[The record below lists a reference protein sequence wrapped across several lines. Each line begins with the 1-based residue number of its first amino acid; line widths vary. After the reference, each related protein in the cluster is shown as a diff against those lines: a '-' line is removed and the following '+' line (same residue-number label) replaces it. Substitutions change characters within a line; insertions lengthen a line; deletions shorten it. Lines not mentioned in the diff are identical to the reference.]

1 MFGISTSWNYHRHT
15 DAMSMIKEIK
25 ELGVDS
31 IELNFKL
38 SKATVEGVAELVD
51 QNFIKVLSLHNFCP
65 VPDSIEISKA
75 SPDYYSLASLDS
87 GERQKAVTE
96 TKRTMDTACRLKAK
110 AVVVHAGRLDIK
122 DRTRE
127 LARAIEDG
135 LDVTDLIDSMQEE
148 RESAIGKGYLDR
160 LLESIKELLAH
171 SKKTDIKIGL
181 ENRFYFRELPS
192 IADFTAIFAAFKDK
206 NLGYWHDTGHA
217 QVYENLKLLS
227 HMEYLEKFG
236 TRLVGA
242 HLHDVTGV
250 IDDHN
255 APFTGSL
262 DFSMLKPFLT
272 GKIIKILEPHDP
284 ATAGDIKS
292 AIVRLKELYGK

>member
-1 MFGISTSWNYHRHT
+1 MFGISTSWNYRRHT
-15 DAMSMIKEIK
+15 GARSMMEEIK
-25 ELGVDS
+25 KLGIDS
-31 IELNFKL
+31 VELNFKL
-38 SKATVEGVAELVD
+38 SKTIVD
-51 QNFIKVLSLHNFCP
+51 EVIGLADKNFIKVLSLHNFCP
-65 VPDSIEISKA
+65 VPDSVEISKA
-75 SPDYYSLASLDS
+75 SPDYYSLASLDPS
-87 GERQKAVTE
+87 ERQKAITE

-110 AVVVHAGRLDIK
+110 AIVVHAGRLDIK

-127 LARAIEDG
+127 LARAIEGG

-148 RESAIGKGYLDR
+148 RDTALRKGYLDC
-160 LLESIKELLAH
+160 LLESIKELLTH
-171 SKKTDIKIGL
+171 SKKVDVKIGL

-236 TRLVGA
+236 HRILGV

-262 DFSMLKPFLT
+262 DFSMLKPFLS
-272 GKIIKILEPHDP
+272 GKVIKILEPHEP
-284 ATAGDIKS
+284 AKAEDIRS
-292 AIVRLKELYGK
+292 AVVRLRELYGK